1 MTKPHQH
8 DEQSPHQNYENAHD
22 DHDHFNPFATAFFI
36 ILVFAAVE
44 FFGGVY
50 TNSLALMGDAGHM
63 LSDAVALGLAWFA
76 SHQAAKPN
84 VKKYANG
91 LTQIEL
97 WASIINCVLMLGI
110 TIYIVFEAIARLKH
124 PETVTGLYV
133 MVLALIGVIVN
144 LVVAKIL
151 HHHGT
156 EHGANDNLNHRAA
169 FLHVLGDLL
178 ASVAAL
184 VAGAII
190 YFTAWYKADPILSL
204 LISALILAVTLNLA
218 KDVVNILQGKTTK
231 NHGHSY

>member
-1 MTKPHQH
+1 MTNQPQH
-8 DEQSPHQNYENAHD
+8 DDETTRHNHENAHD
-22 DHDHFNPFATAFFI
+22 GRTHFNPFATAFFI

-44 FFGGVY
+44 FAGGVF

-76 SHQAAKPN
+76 SHHAAKPN
-84 VKKYANG
+84 AKKYANG
-91 LTQIEL
+91 LTNIEL
-97 WASIINCVLMLGI
+97 WASIINCLLMLGI
-110 TIYIVFEAIARLKH
+110 TVYIVFEAIVRLKH
-124 PETVTGLYV
+124 PENVTGFYV

-144 LVVAKIL
+144 VVVAKIL

-204 LISALILAVTLNLA
+204 LISALILIVTLNLA
-218 KDVVNILQGKTTK
+218 KDVVNTLQGKVAK
-231 NHGHSY
+231 KQGHTH